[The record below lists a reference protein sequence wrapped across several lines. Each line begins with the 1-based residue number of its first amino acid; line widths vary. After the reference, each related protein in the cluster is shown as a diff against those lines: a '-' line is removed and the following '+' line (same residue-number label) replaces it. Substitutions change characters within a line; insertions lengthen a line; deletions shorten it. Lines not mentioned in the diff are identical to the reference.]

1 MNFDQSKL
9 AGSKNIILNTCGETC
24 NVVSK
29 AHWRRDNII
38 SLRNQNHFGANTNGL
53 SFLLKQFIKCQY
65 WTNETVRFFWI
76 YKGATFNEETHQK
89 NALKLRINLGNALY
103 PRYFNFTMKSYDV
116 TVWFHY
122 ITNGGLLCFR
132 SRVSPEPVRQRREL
146 SGWKQHWAPK
156 MDFQMRMST
165 RVYWK
170 TVPQYVTYHGYQ
182 AFLRILEF
190 GLPLYFQKRLITD
203 KYQTDSTRRP

>member
-1 MNFDQSKL
+1 MSFDQSKL

-103 PRYFNFTMKSYDV
+103 PRYFNLPWSHMTSQFDFIISLMVACFALDHV
-116 TVWFHY
+116 CHPNPCV
-122 ITNGGLLCFR
+122 NGGSCQVENNTGHQRWTFKCECPRGFIGKLCH
-132 SRVSPEPVRQRREL
+132 S
-146 SGWKQHWAPK
+146 
-156 MDFQMRMST
+156 M
-165 RVYWK
+165 
-170 TVPQYVTYHGYQ
+170 
-182 AFLRILEF
+182 
-190 GLPLYFQKRLITD
+190 
-203 KYQTDSTRRP
+203 